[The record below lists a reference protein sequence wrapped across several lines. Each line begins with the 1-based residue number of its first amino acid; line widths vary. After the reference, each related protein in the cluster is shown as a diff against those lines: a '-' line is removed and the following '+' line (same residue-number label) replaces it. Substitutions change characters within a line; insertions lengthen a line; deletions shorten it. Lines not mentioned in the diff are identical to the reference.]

1 MVDATFWDCSPF
13 TYAAAIVPVSN
24 RSISMELGYGCT
36 TCGHTRQVGILG
48 EGLKG
53 TPSKRVALYVAGG
66 CEEDDRR
73 LDLRLLS

>member
-1 MVDATFWDCSPF
+1 
-13 TYAAAIVPVSN
+13 
-24 RSISMELGYGCT
+24 MEFGYGCAKR
-36 TCGHTRQVGILG
+36 GHTRQVGILG
-48 EGLKG
+48 EGLKS